1 MAAARRSGRL
11 TIFVRFNS
19 NTNIPVTIDP
29 QWTVLRLKQ
38 EIATNQGV
46 EASELRIIFAGRE
59 LKDDLQL
66 KVCFTVYSV
75 KNSFT
80 WKICQGFQQRKLHSW
95 FLSLYQWS
103 SSNICQNRVS
113 YSMEW
118 AVVNC
123 FSLYLCVES
132 TLTRML
138 RYLTKVLFMLSEVA
152 AGQPDQVDLAK

>member
-1 MAAARRSGRL
+1 M
-11 TIFVRFNS
+11 RFNS

-75 KNSFT
+75 NNSFT
-80 WKICQGFQQRKLHSW
+80 WKIFQGFQQHKLHS
-95 FLSLYQWS
+95 
-103 SSNICQNRVS
+103 
-113 YSMEW
+113 
-118 AVVNC
+118 
-123 FSLYLCVES
+123 
-132 TLTRML
+132 
-138 RYLTKVLFMLSEVA
+138 
-152 AGQPDQVDLAK
+152 

>member
-38 EIATNQGV
+38 EIAANQGV

-75 KNSFT
+75 NNSFP
-80 WKICQGFQQRKLHSW
+80 WKICQGFQQHKLHSW

>member
-1 MAAARRSGRL
+1 MAAARRSGRH

-38 EIATNQGV
+38 EIAANQGV
-46 EASELRIIFAGRE
+46 ETSELRIIFAGRE

-66 KVCFTVYSV
+66 KVCYTVYSV
-75 KNSFT
+75 NNSFT
-80 WKICQGFQQRKLHSW
+80 WKICQGFQQHKLHSW

-138 RYLTKVLFMLSEVA
+138 RYLTKVLFMLSGVA
-152 AGQPDQVDLAK
+152 AGQPDQIDMAK

>member
-75 KNSFT
+75 NITLLLGRFARVFNSTNCIHDFYHFSSGLVLT
-80 WKICQGFQQRKLHSW
+80 SVKIVCLIPWNEQLLIV
-95 FLSLYQWS
+95 FLY
-103 SSNICQNRVS
+103 I
-113 YSMEW
+113 Y
-118 AVVNC
+118 
-123 FSLYLCVES
+123 
-132 TLTRML
+132 
-138 RYLTKVLFMLSEVA
+138 VLNQL
-152 AGQPDQVDLAK
+152 

>member
-1 MAAARRSGRL
+1 MATARRSGRL

-38 EIATNQGV
+38 EIAANQGV

-66 KVCFTVYSV
+66 KVCFIVYSV
-75 KNSFT
+75 NNSFT
-80 WKICQGFQQRKLHSW
+80 WKICQGFQQHKLHSW

-103 SSNICQNRVS
+103 SSNIFQNRVS

>member
-66 KVCFTVYSV
+66 KVCFYVYSV
-75 KNSFT
+75 NNSFT
-80 WKICQGFQQRKLHSW
+80 WKICQGFPQYKLHSW

>member
-1 MAAARRSGRL
+1 MAAARRSGRH

-38 EIATNQGV
+38 EIAANQGV
-46 EASELRIIFAGRE
+46 ETSELRIIFAGRE

-66 KVCFTVYSV
+66 KVCYTVYSV
-75 KNSFT
+75 NNSFT
-80 WKICQGFQQRKLHSW
+80 WKICQGFQQHKLHSW

-138 RYLTKVLFMLSEVA
+138 RYLTKVLFMLSGVA
-152 AGQPDQVDLAK
+152 AGQPDQVNLAK

>member
-75 KNSFT
+75 NNSFT
-80 WKICQGFQQRKLHSW
+80 WKIFQGFQQHKLHSW